1 MKNTALNQTHT
12 HNNLNLNEHDHHD
25 HTFTEEVVHH
35 FPYAIFSIA
44 FGMIILSL
52 LDYNTVLNSLS
63 NLGNLAGTARQSCNT
78 GFNMLFHSFHFLHI
92 LFASTG
98 AVITFS
104 RFSNNVFKMI
114 LVGTISPAF
123 FCVLSDVL
131 LPYAGG
137 TLMGLHMDL
146 HICFHE
152 ELHNVL
158 PFLFIG
164 VLNGYL
170 LRVYGE
176 SMLRAFSF
184 GSHFAH
190 ILISSLASL
199 FYMVSH
205 GFTNWYPHMG
215 VLFLFLI
222 VAIVIPCTLSD
233 VIIPMYFARQGAK
246 KA

>member
-1 MKNTALNQTHT
+1 MENNNHI
-12 HNNLNLNEHDHHD
+12 HNHHD
-25 HTFTEEVVHH
+25 HNHDHNHTIWEELVHH

-52 LDYNTVLNSLS
+52 LDYSR
-63 NLGNLAGTARQSCNT
+63 LGNLSEISNQACST
-78 GFNMLFHSFHFLHI
+78 GYHMLFHSFHFLHI

-104 RFSNNVFKMI
+104 RFSKNIFKMI
-114 LVGTISPAF
+114 LIGTISPAF
-123 FCVLSDVL
+123 FCMLSDVL
-131 LPYAGG
+131 MPYLAGELLG
-137 TLMGLHMDL
+137 VNMSL
-146 HICFHE
+146 HICFHR

-158 PFLFIG
+158 PFLFVG

-170 LRVYGE
+170 LQFYNSE
-176 SMLRAFSF
+176 MLKFFSF

-205 GFTNWYPHMG
+205 GFSDWYPQMG
-215 VLFLFLI
+215 LIFLFLI
-222 VAIVIPCTLSD
+222 AAIMIPCTLSD
-233 VIIPMYFARQGAK
+233 VIIPMYFARSKPK
-246 KA
+246 KD